1 MILLSCNLCDRLFA
15 AHPTNAVCIFHFS
28 AKSQQWTPYFSL
40 AGGLVTEIGGL
51 LSHGA
56 VVAREYELP
65 CVVNVTSA
73 TDLFTTGS
81 LIRLDASTGTVTVL
95 G

>member
-1 MILLSCNLCDRLFA
+1 M
-15 AHPTNAVCIFHFS
+15 
-28 AKSQQWTPYFSL
+28 
-40 AGGLVTEIGGL
+40 VTEIGGL

-65 CVVNVTSA
+65 CVVNVTGA